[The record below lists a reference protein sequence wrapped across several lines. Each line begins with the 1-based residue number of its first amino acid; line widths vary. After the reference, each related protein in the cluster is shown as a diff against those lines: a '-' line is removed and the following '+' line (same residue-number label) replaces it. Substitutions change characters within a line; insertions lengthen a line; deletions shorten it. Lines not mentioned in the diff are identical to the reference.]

1 MTALPGVLQEIAEV
15 VGEEAALAIAAAR
28 GGTQV
33 YIPPV
38 PPSDH
43 WLCKLI
49 GVSGPALAAELTM
62 GIKGL
67 RLELPLGPTGHAAQV
82 RARVDAMIK
91 AGASNVTL
99 LWPRATPSEP
109 FGGAALATD
118 TDAAANSPCSDLIL
132 AAPDSCPGRAM
143 ARAAKTAA

>member
-15 VGEEAALAIAAAR
+15 VGEEAALEIAAAR

-49 GVSGPALAAELTM
+49 GVELARLLADKLTM

-67 RLELPLGPTGHAAQV
+67 RLELPLGPASHAAQV

-91 AGASNVTL
+91 TGASE
-99 LWPRATPSEP
+99 RDI
-109 FGGAALATD
+109 ALATRYSIRAIRRRRALLNAD
-118 TDAAANSPCSDLIL
+118 TDAARQLSLF
-132 AAPDSCPGRAM
+132 
-143 ARAAKTAA
+143 

>member
-1 MTALPGVLQEIAEV
+1 MTELPGVLQQIASV
-15 VGEEAALAIAAAR
+15 VGEEAALAIATAR

-49 GVSGPALAAELTM
+49 GVERARRLADELTM

-67 RLELPLGPTGHAAQV
+67 RLELPLGPASNAAQA

-91 AGASNVTL
+91 AGASE
-99 LWPRATPSEP
+99 RDIC
-109 FGGAALATD
+109 LATRY
-118 TDAAANSPCSDLIL
+118 SIRSIRRR
-132 AAPDSCPGRAM
+132 RAM
-143 ARAAKTAA
+143 LNTDQLSLF